1 MNAKALQNIIIVG
14 GGTAGWMTATALT
27 HMFGEISN
35 ITLIESDDIGII
47 GVGEATIPSIQLF
60 NNLLGINENEFLSAT
75 QGTIKLGIEFTDW
88 LKPGHSYMHAFGAI
102 GREIGLVPF
111 HNYWVKDYIDGA
123 PQESL
128 WDYSINY
135 QSAKLNKFARPDI
148 VRCAPLEGM
157 PWAFHFDASLY
168 AQYLRKIAQLRGA
181 KRIEGKIN
189 KVNLSAENG
198 NIESVSLENGSEIK
212 GDLFI
217 DCSGFRSLLL
227 GDALGIKFKDY
238 SDMLPVNRA
247 WAVPC
252 ENVEPLTPYT
262 RSTAREAG
270 WQWRIPLQHR
280 IGNGHVF
287 SSDYMSEDEA
297 CSILLNNLDGKRL
310 DEPRLIKFKTGRR
323 EVAFHKNCV
332 AIGLSLGFLE
342 PLESTAIHF
351 IQSGIARLI
360 SLMPSGEINQ
370 NLVDE
375 YNKQGGEEFDLVRD
389 FIVLHY
395 HAQQRTGQKFWDDC
409 RERPISDSLK
419 NKIDLFSQT
428 GVLSQDAND
437 LFKYSSW
444 IQVLIGQGII
454 PKITHPYVQ
463 TITNENRSSYLNN
476 ISSLVKNAVSPLP
489 DHRDFIKMNCSAAK

>member
-135 QSAKLNKFARPDI
+135 QSAKLNKFARPD
-148 VRCAPLEGM
+148 VVNCAPLDGM

-168 AQYLRKIAQLRGA
+168 AQYLRKVAQTRGA

-189 KVNLSAENG
+189 KVNLNAING
-198 NIESVSLENGSEIK
+198 NIESVSLENGSEIR

-227 GDALGIKFKDY
+227 GDALGVKFNDY

-252 ENVEPLTPYT
+252 ENVDPLTPFT

-297 CSILLNNLDGKRL
+297 CSILLNNLDGKKL
-310 DEPRLIKFKTGRR
+310 DEPRLIKFTTGRR

-375 YNKQGGEEFDLVRD
+375 YNRQGNEEFDLVRD

-395 HAQQRTGQKFWDDC
+395 YAQQRTGQKFWDDC
-409 RERPISDSLK
+409 RKRPISDSLK
-419 NKIDLFSQT
+419 NKIDLFAQT
-428 GVLSQDAND
+428 GILSQNPND

-454 PKITHPYVQ
+454 PKITHPYVK
-463 TITNENRSSYLNN
+463 TITNENRRAYLNN
-476 ISSLVKNAVSPLP
+476 ISSLIKNAVSPLP
-489 DHRDFIKMNCSAAK
+489 DHRDFIKMNCPAAK

>member
-14 GGTAGWMTATALT
+14 GGTAGWMTASAMTQ
-27 HMFGEISN
+27 MFGEISN
-35 ITLIESDDIGII
+35 VTLIESDEIGII

-111 HNYWVKDYIDGA
+111 HNYWVKNYIDGA
-123 PQESL
+123 AQESL
-128 WDYSINY
+128 WDYSLNY
-135 QSAKLNKFARPDI
+135 QAAKLNKFARPD
-148 VRCAPLEGM
+148 VVNCAPLDGM

-168 AQYLRKIAQLRGA
+168 AQYLRKIAQSRGA

-189 KVNLSAENG
+189 KVNLNALNG
-198 NIESVSLENGSEIK
+198 NIESVSLENGSEIR

-227 GDALGIKFKDY
+227 GDALGVKFNDY

-252 ENVEPLTPYT
+252 ENIEPLTPYT
-262 RSTAREAG
+262 RSTARDAG

-297 CSILLNNLDGKRL
+297 CSILLNNLDGKKL
-310 DEPRLIKFKTGRR
+310 DDPRLIKFTTGRR

-375 YNKQGGEEFDLVRD
+375 YNRQGSEEFDLVRD

-395 HAQQRTGQKFWDDC
+395 YAQQRTGQKFWDDC
-409 RERPISDSLK
+409 RKRPISDSLK

-428 GVLSQDAND
+428 GVLSQDSND
-437 LFKYSSW
+437 LFKYTSW

-463 TITNENRSSYLNN
+463 TISNENRGTYLNN
-476 ISSLVKNAVSPLP
+476 ISSLIKRAVSSIP
-489 DHRDFIKMNCSAAK
+489 DHRDFIKMNCPAIK